1 MARFTPDNLELA
13 HEIISR
19 YPRKKSAV
27 IPLLHLGQE
36 QDGYVTNEAMEHIAE
51 LTEVTAAE
59 VIGTCTFYEMF
70 KTHPVGKYVINV
82 CTNISCQLNGGE
94 ELLEHLEETLDI
106 RSGGTTADGM
116 FTIEDY
122 ECLAACTEA
131 PCMQVNYRYFHR
143 ISNDEVDGVLSD
155 IRSGK
160 LADTIPEHGVL
171 QRVRQTIP
179 AGKLAGIAP
188 PETVVDAP
196 VWMARNEP
204 ILAARAA
211 AKAAEEAAAANEA
224 TEATEAN
231 EKGDA

>member
-1 MARFTPDNLELA
+1 MARFTPENLVLA
-13 HEIISR
+13 QEILSR

-27 IPLLHLGQE
+27 IPLLHLAQE
-36 QDGYVTNEAMEHIAE
+36 QDGYVTNDAMANIAE
-51 LTEVTAAE
+51 LAEVTAAE

-82 CTNISCQLNGGE
+82 CTNISCQLLGGE
-94 ELLEHLEETLDI
+94 ELLEHLEETLEI
-106 RSGGTTADGM
+106 RSGSTTADGL

-143 ISNDEVDGVLSD
+143 ISNDEVDEVIADL
-155 IRSGK
+155 RSGK
-160 LADTIPEHGVL
+160 LADTIPDHGTL

-179 AGKLAGIAP
+179 ADKLAGVHA

-196 VWMARNEP
+196 AWMSRNEP
-204 ILAARAA
+204 VLAARAA
-211 AKAAEEAAAANEA
+211 AEAAAKAAEAVE
-224 TEATEAN
+224 
-231 EKGDA
+231 EKKAD

>member
-1 MARFTPDNLELA
+1 MARFTPENLELA

-27 IPLLHLGQE
+27 IPMLHLAQE
-36 QDGYVTNEAMEHIAE
+36 QDGYVTNDAMAHIAE
-51 LTEVTAAE
+51 LAEVTAAE

-94 ELLEHLEETLDI
+94 ELLEHLEESLEI
-106 RSGGTTADGM
+106 RSGGTTSDGM

-122 ECLAACTEA
+122 ECIAACTEA
-131 PCMQVNYRYFHR
+131 PCLQVNYRYFHR
-143 ISNDEVDGVLSD
+143 ISNDEVDEVIAD
-155 IRSGK
+155 IRTGK

-179 AGKLAGIAP
+179 AAKLAGVAP
-188 PETVVDAP
+188 PEEVVDAP
-196 VWMARNEP
+196 AWMVRNEP

-211 AKAAEEAAAANEA
+211 AKAAEEAAAKAAEGNA
-224 TEATEAN
+224 
-231 EKGDA
+231 D

>member
-1 MARFTPDNLELA
+1 MARFTPENVTLA
-13 HEIISR
+13 NEIISR

-27 IPLLHLGQE
+27 IPMLHLAQE
-36 QDGYVTNEAMEHIAE
+36 QDGYVTNEAMAHIAE
-51 LTEVTAAE
+51 LAEVTAAE

-82 CTNISCQLNGGE
+82 CTNISCQLLGGE

-106 RSGGTTADGM
+106 RSGGTTSDGM

-143 ISNDEVDGVLSD
+143 ISNDEVDEVIAD

-160 LADTIPEHGVL
+160 LSDTIPEHGVL

-179 AGKLAGIAP
+179 ADKLAGVAP

-196 VWMARNEP
+196 AWMARNEP

-211 AKAAEEAAAANEA
+211 AKAAEEAAAAA
-224 TEATEAN
+224 V
-231 EKGDA
+231 EKGDS